1 MNSYAAIISHPDQP
15 ADANG
20 NVPLIQIFDS
30 IVKRDEWLKDNADNP
45 HVTAID
51 SKQAVRWLR
60 YIYRKFRHQA
70 IPSSH
75 TALGVVNRFARSF
88 SLRPMLHTGTSRNL
102 TPDEVVERLADNG
115 VLDKLGWTL

>member
-30 IVKRDEWLKDNADNP
+30 RTRRDNWLKDNADNP

-51 SKQAVRWLR
+51 SNQAIRWLR
-60 YIYRKFRHQA
+60 HIYRAYRHQP
-70 IPSSH
+70 IPAYMG
-75 TALGVVNRFARSF
+75 TLGIRNRFAIPM
-88 SLRPMLHTGTSRNL
+88 LLPMLHTATSKNF

-115 VLDKLGWTL
+115 VLEKLGWTL